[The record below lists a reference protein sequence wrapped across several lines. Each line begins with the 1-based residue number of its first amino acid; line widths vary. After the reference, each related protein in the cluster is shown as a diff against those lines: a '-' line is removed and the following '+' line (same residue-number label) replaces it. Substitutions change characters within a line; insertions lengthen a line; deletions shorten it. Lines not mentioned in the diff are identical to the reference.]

1 MPDSDGMQMV
11 SNVMGVETGRSY
23 CWTVDVDEC
32 DEGDEEAFSDD
43 CGELLLLSSIK

>member
-1 MPDSDGMQMV
+1 MQMV

-23 CWTVDVDEC
+23 CWTVDG
-32 DEGDEEAFSDD
+32 DEGGEEEFRGD